1 MTLLS
6 STFSVICFLFVFQST
21 DPIQLIPVDGGVVDR
36 GALSSSLQVQQTGYR
51 QDSSFEKLYRIAGSE
66 DVYVRTSGGLHAVF
80 RSSEYMQTKD
90 GEIPLVPAG
99 TVYCIGK
106 LRPEFIAQLGVL
118 QSPRTQETIPEMIK
132 KDFGRIINISS
143 IGGQWGG
150 YNQVHYAASKA
161 AIINLTRSV
170 AKIYG
175 KSGITSNAIA
185 IGLVATDMSERELNT
200 QAGKEKVA
208 SIPITRLGT
217 PDEVGSLV
225 TYLASNDAAYI
236 TGQTINLNGGMYFDS

>member
-51 QDSSFEKLYRIAGSE
+51 QDNSFEKLYRIAGSE

-118 QSPRTQETIPEMIK
+118 QSPRTQETIPEMMVQAELVTVLTSPTPIK
-132 KDFGRIINISS
+132 KKPMVRS
-143 IGGQWGG
+143 IEFLENESYRRQ
-150 YNQVHYAASKA
+150 
-161 AIINLTRSV
+161 R
-170 AKIYG
+170 
-175 KSGITSNAIA
+175 
-185 IGLVATDMSERELNT
+185 
-200 QAGKEKVA
+200 
-208 SIPITRLGT
+208 
-217 PDEVGSLV
+217 
-225 TYLASNDAAYI
+225 LASFVLEI
-236 TGQTINLNGGMYFDS
+236 VLSE